1 LKASQSFQEVTVAP
15 HRDGVAITVELSG
28 DLKVGGMV
36 PLGGSKNQAASEDQ
50 GLWSGARSNQ
60 AFQLSALRIRER
72 DSFREWERHR

>member
-1 LKASQSFQEVTVAP
+1 VS
-15 HRDGVAITVELSG
+15 ITLELGS

-36 PLGGSKNQAASEDQ
+36 SVGGSKNQPASEDQ

-60 AFQLSALRIRER
+60 AFQLSALKVCER